1 MPDPDDLLR
10 FLWLTGLVLIIC
22 LVGML
27 VVITIRTM
35 LGLNWRFSRLNSKK
49 GASQN
54 TGNPADPWK
63 TSAQRLTIAQLRQVQ
78 GEDHDDSK
86 SD

>member
-10 FLWLTGLVLIIC
+10 FLWLTGLVLMIC

-27 VVITIRTM
+27 IVITIRTM
-35 LGLNWRFSRLNSKK
+35 LGLNWRFGRLDSKK

-54 TGNPADPWK
+54 TGNPEDPWK
-63 TSAQRLTIAQLRQVQ
+63 ASAQRLTIAKLRQAQ

-86 SD
+86 TD